1 MSIPSSALV
10 FESGIKTIPSNTM
23 EPNSLD
29 ALVRVQLETVSR
41 ELAAKAKF
49 TTNVSSPEQRQNIIN
64 DVGEYLTQTAQ
75 MWLSLT
81 DKLVTG
87 PHVAS
92 AAEEAHE
99 LSYNK
104 THMADLQPMAT
115 MDMNISKLGKIR
127 DLAAKFS
134 EDVQEVWRRTPE
146 PGGVL
151 SAPTYHTVSSFPTIK
166 SEPSGWSRSFSG
178 GNTMDGGARESQRA
192 MLASRSTDDAPSPGG
207 NLSISE
213 DSGDDEDEQFSKIDM
228 DALKQR
234 GKGSYY
240 CPLGHRC
247 DKGGVD
253 KEGRLVV
260 FDRNSS
266 FAQHCNKHRKPW
278 RCDVPGCPNP
288 PKKRKFARRDGL
300 ERHKLTVK
308 HRVMTS

>member
-1 MSIPSSALV
+1 MSIPPAALV
-10 FESGIKTIPSNTM
+10 FESGINTMPSNSM

-29 ALVRVQLETVSR
+29 TLVRRQLEAASR
-41 ELAAKAKF
+41 ELASRAKF
-49 TTNVSSPEQRQNIIN
+49 TTVDSSPEQRQNIIN
-64 DVGEYLTQTAQ
+64 DVGEYLAQTAQ

-81 DKLVTG
+81 DRLVQG
-87 PHVAS
+87 PHVTL

-99 LSYNK
+99 QSYNK
-104 THMADLQPMAT
+104 THMADLQPIAT

-127 DLAAKFS
+127 DLAERFS
-134 EDVQEVWRRTPE
+134 ADVQEVWRRTPE
-146 PGGVL
+146 PGVVV
-151 SAPTYHTVSSFPTIK
+151 SAPTYQTASSFHTIK
-166 SEPSGWSRSFSG
+166 SEPVSWPQPSFAGSDVDAGTRG
-178 GNTMDGGARESQRA
+178 GQRTL
-192 MLASRSTDDAPSPGG
+192 LASQSTDDMQSPGG
-207 NLSISE
+207 NGSASD
-213 DSGDDEDEQFSKIDM
+213 DSGEDEDEQFSKIDM

-253 KEGRLVV
+253 KEGKLVL

-308 HRVMTS
+308 HRVITS

>member
-10 FESGIKTIPSNTM
+10 FESGINTVPSNTM

-64 DVGEYLTQTAQ
+64 DVGEYLAQTAQ

-115 MDMNISKLGKIR
+115 MDMNISKLG
-127 DLAAKFS
+127 
-134 EDVQEVWRRTPE
+134 
-146 PGGVL
+146 
-151 SAPTYHTVSSFPTIK
+151 
-166 SEPSGWSRSFSG
+166 
-178 GNTMDGGARESQRA
+178 
-192 MLASRSTDDAPSPGG
+192 
-207 NLSISE
+207 
-213 DSGDDEDEQFSKIDM
+213 
-228 DALKQR
+228 
-234 GKGSYY
+234 
-240 CPLGHRC
+240 
-247 DKGGVD
+247 
-253 KEGRLVV
+253 
-260 FDRNSS
+260 
-266 FAQHCNKHRKPW
+266 
-278 RCDVPGCPNP
+278 
-288 PKKRKFARRDGL
+288 
-300 ERHKLTVK
+300 
-308 HRVMTS
+308 